1 MKYPLLMGM
10 LFPVVAL
17 AVAVPLSVL
26 ILPTPTVTGQTTA
39 GRIAT
44 PPSPASAATASPP
57 RTSVTTPSVPRTQTA
72 SAVPATRPAPTTSA
86 ATRPASAEFTP
97 VQYAEQVRGV
107 IDRITNGPY
116 TTDSSYAI
124 GSVPQDTPALA
135 DGENVDLVRAS
146 CSVCHATTFITSQPP
161 LPAATWHDEV
171 YKMKEKYGATF
182 ISDENADKI
191 IAYLSAH
198 YTPETRRAETPDA
211 VRPAGQP

>member
-1 MKYPLLMGM
+1 MKYPLLLGV
-10 LFPVVAL
+10 LFPVAAL
-17 AVAVPLSVL
+17 AVAIPLS
-26 ILPTPTVTGQTTA
+26 TV
-39 GRIAT
+39 II
-44 PPSPASAATASPP
+44 
-57 RTSVTTPSVPRTQTA
+57 
-72 SAVPATRPAPTTSA
+72 PAPTSAGQTAAGQAAAPPSTSSTATTSPSGTSPTTTPAPLTRTAPA
-86 ATRPASAEFTP
+86 APATQPAPTATTTSRSPAEFTP

-107 IDRITNGPY
+107 IDQAASGMY
-116 TTDSSYAI
+116 TTDASYAI

-198 YTPETRRAETPDA
+198 YTPETRKVGTPGA
-211 VRPAGQP
+211 AGAAGSP